1 MLRTSL
7 RLATAAVLALGVLG
21 CDDDGTTPETNEFRA
36 TLSGAEEVPVRNVPG
51 TGTATFT
58 VEGTTVRYR
67 LDVSGMTGVTAAH
80 IHVGTRGVNGPIL
93 VGLFSASPATGAV
106 NGTLREGSFTSA
118 DVAQVGVVT
127 YASLLALMRNGDTYV
142 NVHTTAF
149 PGGEIRGQIAAQ

>member
-7 RLATAAVLALGVLG
+7 RLVTAAVLAFGILG
-21 CDDDGTTPETNEFRA
+21 CEDEGTGPANEFRA

-80 IHVGTRGVNGPIL
+80 IHVGVRGVNGAIL
-93 VGLFSASPATGAV
+93 VGLFAATPATGAV

-118 DVAQVGVVT
+118 DVGQVT

-149 PGGEIRGQIAAQ
+149 PGGEIRGQIVPQ